1 MNIVVI
7 RAKHSDKQLV
17 VDILANSFADNKSV
31 NYIIKQ
37 DKKEQQRVRSL
48 MSYSFEVCMLYGDV
62 FLSDDRTGCALIILP
77 DKKKS
82 NLKTTLLDLR
92 LVFSATGL
100 GNVNKAMS
108 RESRIKAEHPK
119 NLLYYLWFIG
129 VDEAQQGKGVGSKLL
144 QEIIQQGQSLQR
156 TICLETSTLK
166 NLPWYQKH
174 GFEIYKEMDFGYP
187 LYFLKRV

>member
-1 MNIVVI
+1 VI

-82 NLKTTLLDLR
+82 NLKATLLDLR

-100 GNVNKAMS
+100 GNVKKAIS
-108 RESRIKAEHPK
+108 RENRIKDEHPK

-129 VDEAQQGKGVGSKLL
+129 VDEAQQGKGIGSQLL

>member
-1 MNIVVI
+1 VI

-37 DKKEQQRVRSL
+37 DEKQQQRIHSL

-62 FLSDDRTGCALIILP
+62 YLSDDGKGCVLVLLP
-77 DKKKS
+77 DRKKS
-82 NLKTTLLDLR
+82 TLKTTLLDLQ
-92 LVFSATGL
+92 LIFSATGL
-100 GNVNKAMS
+100 GNVKKAMS
-108 RESRIKAEHPK
+108 RENRIKAEHPK

-129 VDEAQQGKGVGSKLL
+129 VNDAEQGKGIGSKLL

-174 GFEIYKEMDFGYP
+174 GFEIYKEMDFGYT